1 MGNGWL
7 VGGVAVV
14 VPADALPADVA
25 DLVYDEDRRAA
36 IERVVYPCS
45 D

>member
-1 MGNGWL
+1 LGANLFAGFGLGNGWL

-25 DLVYDEDRRAA
+25 DLVYDE
-36 IERVVYPCS
+36 
-45 D
+45 